1 MHACHVVRNAEL
13 AGHHRKDTKRE
24 NTSFPLGQLVRQSC
38 HQSLHYPFPA
48 SGAEKALSLWGR
60 D

>member
-13 AGHHRKDTKRE
+13 AGRHRKDTKRE
-24 NTSFPLGQLVRQSC
+24 NKSFSLGQLVRQSC
-38 HQSLHYPFPA
+38 FHSLHYPFPA
-48 SGAEKALSLWGR
+48 SGAEKALSLWER